1 MAHATVCPVTISEQS
16 VSLSPE
22 PTILQFFFPNTDRP
36 NGFRSFPP
44 PCTALHSDS
53 ALFYLSSYLF
63 GCLETYH
70 QRVVDHNTYGK
81 KRLRTSCNK
90 MRGQSQTHLHIQTN
104 PRRPVFENACSTAC
118 QHILIGLRTSP
129 PQWAVRRAR
138 QNRKSVVPF
147 QCRGSSQSFFFFA
160 KTRRTVLLHEQPKSE
175 TTHKSSCELEHKLTS
190 SQHHES
196 LLFDSFLKII
206 IREATEH
213 RHLSIFVLAHLQTRV
228 FLNAA
233 VSVPRM
239 PCPGHDLGKTKPKIL
254 TTQMLLLVQF

>member
-1 MAHATVCPVTISEQS
+1 MAF
-16 VSLSPE
+16 L
-22 PTILQFFFPNTDRP
+22 
-36 NGFRSFPP
+36 SFPP

-53 ALFYLSSYLF
+53 ALFYLSSCLF
-63 GCLETYH
+63 GCQETYH
-70 QRVVDHNTYGK
+70 QRVVDHNTHGK
-81 KRLRTSCNK
+81 KKTRNFLQQNARPIANALAHTNEPETSCIRK
-90 MRGQSQTHLHIQTN
+90 CMLHRMPGHINWLTDI
-104 PRRPVFENACSTAC
+104 TA
-118 QHILIGLRTSP
+118 TM
-129 PQWAVRRAR
+129 
-138 QNRKSVVPF
+138 
-147 QCRGSSQSFFFFA
+147 GSSTRSTKPQISGTLPVQRFLPEFFFFA

-196 LLFDSFLKII
+196 LLLDSFLKII

-213 RHLSIFVLAHLQTRV
+213 RHLSIFVLTHLQTRV

-254 TTQMLLLVQF
+254 ATQMLLLVQF